1 MNNQQDHRW
10 KYNNDKE
17 QGIVQKKNKW
27 TVNSKDQKET
37 KNHTKNNKKTILN
50 GIISI
55 IRKKRIT
62 QQMINKQHN
71 QKWKD
76 HHNKKEIINH

>member
-17 QGIVQKKNKW
+17 QGIVQKKNRW

-37 KNHTKNNKKTILN
+37 KNHTINNKKN
-50 GIISI
+50 NP
-55 IRKKRIT
+55 KW
-62 QQMINKQHN
+62 NN
-71 QKWKD
+71 Q
-76 HHNKKEIINH
+76 HNKKKTNHSANDK